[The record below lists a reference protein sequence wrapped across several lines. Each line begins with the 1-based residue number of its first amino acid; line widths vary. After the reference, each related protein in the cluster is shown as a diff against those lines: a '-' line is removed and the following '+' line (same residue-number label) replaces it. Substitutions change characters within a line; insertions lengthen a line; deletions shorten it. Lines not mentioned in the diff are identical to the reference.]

1 LVSIGETL
9 KFLISQVITKMDL
22 YFTKQGGCPQMMTK
36 VEFGEWVRRE
46 RKSLGLSLREL
57 GEMVSFSHNHIS
69 NIENGE
75 RSPNLEFCQRFA
87 KVLGI
92 NYEDVER
99 YAGLRPTNYI
109 PSEPKT
115 LSPIAEQIADSIKNL
130 PIDDQKLVLKIA
142 ELLKSGQ
149 INEGSMMG
157 RASPRIM
164 ASRQDKAKAPA

>member
-1 LVSIGETL
+1 
-9 KFLISQVITKMDL
+9 
-22 YFTKQGGCPQMMTK
+22 MMTK
-36 VEFGEWVRRE
+36 IEFGQWVRRE

-57 GEMVSFSHNHIS
+57 GEKVGFSHNHIS

-75 RSPNLEFCQRFA
+75 RGANLEFCQRFA

-92 NYEDVER
+92 NYEEVER

-142 ELLKSGQ
+142 ELLKSGL

-157 RASPRIM
+157 RASPVR
-164 ASRQDKAKAPA
+164 RLNPPDKAKAPA